1 MIGIFSNAI
10 YQLPCN
16 ANQSMKRQI
25 IQRSVPK
32 SFDLPDYL
40 HPVVQRIY
48 AARGVESEDDLD
60 YSLNKL
66 QSFKALKNINVAV
79 ELLAR
84 AISTDKRILIV
95 ADFDADG
102 ATSCAVA
109 VRCLKA
115 MGAKNINYIV
125 PNRFE
130 FGYGLTPE
138 IVDVAQAHDPDLI
151 ITVDNGISSISG
163 VKHARD
169 LGMEVLVTDH
179 HLPGPELPDAT
190 VIVNPNQPD
199 DDYVSKNLAG
209 VGVIFNI
216 MIALRAHLRDTGWF
230 QENLLDDVNLA
241 QVLDLVALGT
251 VADVVPLDYNNRI
264 MVSQGLAR
272 IRSGNCSTGILALL
286 NVANRSHDKVTAS
299 DLGFVIGPR
308 LNAAGRLTDMSL
320 GIECLLTDDHARAL
334 EIAGQLNDLNLER
347 RKIQQEMEISAL
359 DSLELKLDHE
369 KESLPA
375 GLCLYDAG
383 WHQGVVGILA
393 SRIKERYHRPVIV
406 FAPDKDD
413 LIKGSARSITGV
425 HIRDV
430 LEAISTKFPD
440 VIVKFGGHAMAAGLT
455 LEQGEFSRFQTLFA
469 EEVSKQTDEGQL
481 NGILVTD
488 GELSPDDINLTLAQ
502 AIRNGGPWG
511 QGFPQPSFTGVFNL
525 VDSRI
530 VGEKHL
536 KLTLGMDGCDSVYPA
551 IAFNFIDEKDILDS
565 NTAIHAVYQLDINH
579 FRGRQSVQLVLEKIT
594 PCENTTI

>member
-1 MIGIFSNAI
+1 MN
-10 YQLPCN
+10 
-16 ANQSMKRQI
+16 RQI

-32 SFDLPDYL
+32 SFDLPDHL
-40 HPVVQRIY
+40 HPVIQRIY
-48 AARGVESEDDLD
+48 AARGIESEDDLD

-66 QSFKALKNINVAV
+66 LSFEALKNIDIAVA
-79 ELLAR
+79 LLTTT
-84 AISTDKRILIV
+84 ISTDKRILIV

-109 VRCLKA
+109 IRCLKA
-115 MGAKNINYIV
+115 MGAKYVNYIV

-130 FGYGLTPE
+130 YGYGLTPE
-138 IVDVAQAHDPDLI
+138 IVDAAQGHHPDLI

-163 VKHARD
+163 VKYARD
-169 LGMEVLVTDH
+169 LGIEVLVTDH
-179 HLPGPELPDAT
+179 HLPGPDLPEAT
-190 VIVNPNQPD
+190 VIVNPNLPD

-216 MIALRAHLRDTGWF
+216 MIALRAYLRNTGWF
-230 QENLLDDVNLA
+230 QEKRLDDVNLA

-264 MVSQGLAR
+264 LVSQGLAR
-272 IRSGNCSTGILALL
+272 IRSGNCSAGILALL
-286 NVANRSHDKVTAS
+286 NVANRSHDRVTAS

-308 LNAAGRLTDMSL
+308 LNAAGRLTDMSV

-334 EIAGQLNDLNLER
+334 EIARQLNDLNLER

-359 DSLELKLDHE
+359 DSLELKLDIE

-375 GLCLYDAG
+375 GLCLYDAD
-383 WHQGVVGILA
+383 WHQGVVGVLA

-413 LIKGSARSITGV
+413 LIKGSARSIAGV

-430 LEAISTKFPD
+430 LEAISTKFPG
-440 VIVKFGGHAMAAGLT
+440 VIAKFGGHAMAAGLT
-455 LEQGEFSRFQTLFA
+455 LVKTEFSRFQTLFA
-469 EEVSKQTDEGQL
+469 EEVSKQVDERQL
-481 NGILVTD
+481 HGVLVTD
-488 GELSPDDINLTLAQ
+488 GELSPGDINLTLAQ

-511 QGFPQPSFTGVFNL
+511 QGFPEPCFTGVFNL

-530 VGEKHL
+530 VGDKHL
-536 KLTLGMDGCDSVYPA
+536 KLTLGVDGCDSIYPA
-551 IAFNFIDEKDILDS
+551 IAFNFIDDKDTLDS
-565 NTAIHAVYQLDINH
+565 NNTFHVVYQLDINH
-579 FRGRQSVQLVLEKIT
+579 FRGRQTVQLVLEKIT
-594 PCENTTI
+594 PCENTMI